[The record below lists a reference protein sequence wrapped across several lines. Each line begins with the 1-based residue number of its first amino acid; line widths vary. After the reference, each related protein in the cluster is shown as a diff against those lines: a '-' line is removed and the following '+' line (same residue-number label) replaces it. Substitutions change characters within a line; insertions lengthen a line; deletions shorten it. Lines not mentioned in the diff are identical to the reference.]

1 MMIKIRFSEINKNK
15 SEKYDQVCSFQSNW
29 FDGVTQPTK
38 LAIQVISI
46 FNMCCTLIRFS
57 FNFTH
62 EHKLHCPYDNK
73 QIFSKLLKFF
83 VHSKVKTRANSLIV
97 KHKIC

>member
-46 FNMCCTLIRFS
+46 FNMLYL
-57 FNFTH
+57 N
-62 EHKLHCPYDNK
+62 
-73 QIFSKLLKFF
+73 
-83 VHSKVKTRANSLIV
+83 
-97 KHKIC
+97 